1 MCLKSI
7 ILNILTVKNLIFNFF
22 LVFNLHALSFSLSE
36 YKNFYST
43 DGAQVIE
50 SLEKIDDKYHFLLK
64 APLKDSDGNDAII
77 RFSRKTKEQYVRSEK
92 DGKPTGWN
100 AFYENGKWSVAN

>member
-50 SLEKIDDKYHFLLK
+50 SLEKIDDKYWLME
-64 APLKDSDGNDAII
+64 S
-77 RFSRKTKEQYVRSEK
+77 
-92 DGKPTGWN
+92 N
-100 AFYENGKWSVAN
+100 AEHSLFNFYQKSIFYILF

>member
-1 MCLKSI
+1 MREL
-7 ILNILTVKNLIFNFF
+7 LQ
-22 LVFNLHALSFSLSE
+22 
-36 YKNFYST
+36 YS
-43 DGAQVIE
+43 
-50 SLEKIDDKYHFLLK
+50 EKIDDKYHFLLK